1 MRSLKVFLPVVVHK
15 NFMKVPQLS
24 RPSLFRDVTN
34 RHCGYGPLLAF
45 PAWTPPLMISPS
57 VSSREIA
64 FMVGQLIEP
73 VVLLMVVDNLVLFV
87 EPKGLVLT
95 LLSFP

>member
-1 MRSLKVFLPVVVHK
+1 
-15 NFMKVPQLS
+15 
-24 RPSLFRDVTN
+24 
-34 RHCGYGPLLAF
+34 
-45 PAWTPPLMISPS
+45 
-57 VSSREIA
+57 
-64 FMVGQLIEP
+64 MVGQLIEP